1 MPDGHEGRRPAGSRV
16 VVWRDELLPSS
27 ETFIA
32 NQVGAM
38 TRWEPLLAGLY
49 RRPSLLDVDP
59 ALVVAGSGRVAGVH
73 RRWVRASG
81 RSRRLDAL
89 LRRPGVRV
97 VHAHFGRDGML
108 VAPAARRA
116 GLPLVVTFHGYDVTR
131 LPEEPGTGPAYRRGL
146 RGLFSQASAL
156 VAVSGYVRARLLALG
171 APPAKVVVLPV
182 GTSLGARPVG
192 REALRRI
199 LFAGRLVEVK
209 GVADL
214 LDAVALLPPGLRD
227 VPVDVVG
234 DGPLRAPLEE
244 RARALGLDARF
255 HGVLRSDDLAVE
267 RARGGVY
274 CGPSH
279 RSSAGD
285 SEGLG
290 MVFLEA
296 AAAGLPVVA
305 YRHGGVPE
313 AVDDGVSGLLAPEG
327 DVPALSAALARVLS
341 DSGLAASMGAA
352 GRRLVEERYDVE
364 CCTAALEDL
373 YDRVAA
379 GAGR

>member
-1 MPDGHEGRRPAGSRV
+1 MPQQEQRV
-16 VVWRDELLPSS
+16 VVWRDEVLPSS
-27 ETFIA
+27 ETFVA

-38 TRWEPLLAGLY
+38 TRWRPLLAGLY

-89 LRRPGVRV
+89 LARPGVRL

-131 LPEEPGTGPAYRRGL
+131 LPVEPRTGAAYRRGL
-146 RGLFSQASAL
+146 RRLFESATVL
-156 VAVSGYVRARLLALG
+156 VAVSEYVRERLLALG
-171 APPAKVVVLPV
+171 APEAKVVVQPIGIPPGPPPPRDPTPV
-182 GTSLGARPVG
+182 
-192 REALRRI
+192 RRL
-199 LFAGRLVEVK
+199 LFVGRLVEKK

-214 LDAVALLPPGLRD
+214 LDAVAALPEELRRT
-227 VPVDVVG
+227 PVEVCG
-234 DGPLRAPLEE
+234 DGPLRPELE
-244 RARALGLDARF
+244 ARAAERGLVVEFRGHRSPDQ
-255 HGVLRSDDLAVE
+255 LRA
-267 RARGGVY
+267 AYQGGGIF
-274 CGPSH
+274 CGPSK
-279 RSSAGD
+279 RAPGGD
-285 SEGLG
+285 AEGLG

-313 AVDDGVSGLLAPEG
+313 AVDDDVTGLLVPEG
-327 DVPALSAALARVLS
+327 DVGALSAALARVLG
-341 DSGLAASMGAA
+341 DDDLARSMGAA
-352 GRRLVEERYDVE
+352 GRALVEQRYDITR
-364 CCTAALEDL
+364 CTAALEDL

-379 GAGR
+379 GAPG